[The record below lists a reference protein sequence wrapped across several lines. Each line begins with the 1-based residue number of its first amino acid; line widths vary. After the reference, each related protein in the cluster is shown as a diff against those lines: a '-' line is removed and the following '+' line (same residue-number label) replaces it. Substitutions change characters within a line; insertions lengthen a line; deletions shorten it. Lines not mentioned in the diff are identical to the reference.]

1 VPTKLIGA
9 IYRDIEIRKEAT
21 GINVELSRAIYTGIL
36 IVFILKIDIQ

>member
-21 GINVELSRAIYTGIL
+21 GINVELSRAIYWHSDSVYT
-36 IVFILKIDIQ
+36 KN